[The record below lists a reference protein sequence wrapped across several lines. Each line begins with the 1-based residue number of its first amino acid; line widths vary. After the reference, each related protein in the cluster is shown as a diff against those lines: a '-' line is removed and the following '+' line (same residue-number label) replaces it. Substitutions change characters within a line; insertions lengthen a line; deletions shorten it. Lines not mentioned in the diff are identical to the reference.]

1 MSELEPNLK
10 LEEAREL
17 RDLLVEIDALLKRLD
32 LKGQDFELVQAHRDN
47 LEWLA
52 NCTVTVSDDEF
63 DQIALTRANLEWI
76 HGYPP
81 EGD

>member
-1 MSELEPNLK
+1 MSELEPKLK

-32 LKGQDFELVQAHRDN
+32 LKGLDFELVQAHCDN

-63 DQIALTRANLEWI
+63 DQIALTLRESAESA
-76 HGYPP
+76 P
-81 EGD
+81 